1 MPVVFK
7 SLSEM
12 PHQDGLEDPTVDL
25 DELRRPNYVSAHL
38 ARAAADDIE
47 SLRIS
52 HRVRASVSLMSA
64 AAMVMAISWY
74 GTSENPPS
82 QPSQGPGA
90 TSPHFASTTV
100 AAASGLPA
108 PAVAVAVE
116 HEPASANSQTDPLPV
131 MAQPIAASHLPAFGS
146 AARRDCMAQ
155 VESAVLFQLMAR
167 DAKTRGAYNVAVNRE
182 IKRLLGRHAVRE
194 PRTLDLIAAQVWA
207 ERSRISASPAWW
219 TAQYRRCEERGLQ
232 GAQYLVS
239 AD

>member
-7 SLSEM
+7 SPSEM
-12 PHQDGLEDPTVDL
+12 PHQGGLEDPTVDL
-25 DELRRPNYVSAHL
+25 DELRRPNYVSAQL
-38 ARAAADDIE
+38 ARAAEDHIE

-52 HRVRASVSLMSA
+52 HRVRASMSLVGA
-64 AAMVMAISWY
+64 AIIVMAISWY
-74 GTSENPPS
+74 GTSENPTS
-82 QPSQGPGA
+82 QPSQAPGVA
-90 TSPHFASTTV
+90 LPHFAPTGV
-100 AAASGLPA
+100 AVASGVPT
-108 PAVAVAVE
+108 PAVAV
-116 HEPASANSQTDPLPV
+116 HEPASANMQTDPQPV
-131 MAQPIAASHLPAFGS
+131 TAQRNVAAPLAVFGS

-167 DAKTRGAYNVAVNRE
+167 DAKNRGTYNVAVNRE

-207 ERSRISASPAWW
+207 ERSRLSASPAWW